1 MKRLGI
7 LVAVFVVLVGLLLVQ
22 RVQRG
27 KIVRSGPAATVKVEQ
42 DKITKVSIH
51 KADGDVEL
59 VRTGEVW
66 KLTKPVDY
74 PANGDLIKGML
85 KSVEELKLEDVI
97 SSNPQNRG
105 TYQVDST
112 GVAVK
117 LWTGDKLA
125 LDLVVGKSTSDW
137 THTFVRYADHN
148 EVYRA
153 DGVISYNFNRKPD
166 DWRDKA
172 ILNLDEKQVQRIV
185 LEYPKDKKTV
195 TVARAD
201 STHWTVAGGTAAATR
216 ADSAAAARL
225 VASAAKLMTVEFA
238 KPEDL
243 AKADWSA
250 PEFRLR
256 VEGGGAP
263 HTVEFAALDENRL
276 LARTPGVQA
285 NFVLYKSSLGNL
297 MKKAEELQ
305 PGYKPPAPAQP
316 AGMPGGAPSKG
327 KPAKAKPKKS

>member
-22 RVQRG
+22 RLQRS
-27 KIVRSGPAATVKVEQ
+27 KIVASGPAATVKVEQ
-42 DKITKVSIH
+42 DKVTKVSIH

-66 KLTKPVDY
+66 KLSRPVDY
-74 PANGDLIKGML
+74 PANGDLVTGML
-85 KSVEELKLEDVI
+85 KSLEELKLEDVI

-105 TYQVDST
+105 TYQVDSS

-117 LWTGDKLA
+117 IWTGEKMA
-125 LDLVVGKSTSDW
+125 LDLVIGKSSSDW
-137 THTFVRYADHN
+137 THTFVRYADRN

-153 DGVISYNFNRKPD
+153 DGVISYNFNRRPD
-166 DWRDKA
+166 DWRDKS
-172 ILNLDEKQVQRIV
+172 ILKVDEKQVQRIV

-201 STHWTVAGGTAAATR
+201 STHWTVAGGTSAATP

-225 VASAAKLMTVEFA
+225 VASAAKLLTTEFA
-238 KPEDL
+238 SD
-243 AKADWSA
+243 ADAAQADWTA

-256 VEGGGAP
+256 VEAGGAP
-263 HTVEFAALDENRL
+263 HTVDFAALDDNRL
-276 LARTPGVQA
+276 LARTPDAAAV
-285 NFVLYKSSLGNL
+285 FMLYRSSLGNI
-297 MKKAEELQ
+297 MKKAEEFA
-305 PGYKPPAPAQP
+305 PGYKAPA
-316 AGMPGGAPSKG
+316 AGAPG
-327 KPAKAKPKKS
+327 AKPAAAKAKPKQS

>member
-22 RVQRG
+22 RHQRG
-27 KIVRSGPAATVKVEQ
+27 KIVASGPAATVKVEQ
-42 DKITKVSIH
+42 DKVTKVSIH

-59 VRTGEVW
+59 VRTGDVW
-66 KLTKPVDY
+66 KLTKPAEY

-85 KSVEELKLEDVI
+85 KSVEELRLEDVI
-97 SSNPQNRG
+97 SSSPQNRG

-117 LWTGDKLA
+117 IWTGDKLA
-125 LDLVVGKSTSDW
+125 LDFVVGKSSSDW
-137 THTFVRYADHN
+137 THTFVRYADRN

-153 DGVISYNFNRKPD
+153 DGVISYNFNRRPD

-172 ILNLDEKQVQRIV
+172 ILNLDEKQVQRVV

-201 STHWTVAGGTAAATR
+201 STHWSVAGGTAVAAR
-216 ADSAAAARL
+216 ADSGSAARL
-225 VASAAKLMTVEFA
+225 VTGAAKLMTVEFA
-238 KPEDL
+238 KPEE
-243 AKADWSA
+243 AAQADWTV

-256 VEGGGAP
+256 VEAGGAP
-263 HTVEFAALDENRL
+263 HIVEFAALDENRL
-276 LARTPGVQA
+276 LARLPGSPVM
-285 NFVLYKSSLGNL
+285 FMVYKSNLGNI

-305 PGYKPPAPAQP
+305 PGYKPPAPAMP
-316 AGMPGGAPSKG
+316 AGAPGGA
-327 KPAKAKPKKS
+327 KPKAAKAKPKKS